1 MAINLTDALNAAT
14 TKGKLADAKQIY
26 LEGDN
31 KNLQDAH
38 KDNEDHLNT
47 LDTRSTQIEE
57 ALKTIAATG
66 GASNANAVIY
76 DNNVS
81 GLTAINVKG
90 ALDELAIRLKDEF
103 SYKGIA
109 TPTTDP
115 GTPDGNVFYIAG
127 EGTYTNFSEISVDK
141 GELAALTW
149 NGTWS
154 KQTVK
159 VGLPPNELNIS
170 YLFPTSGE
178 GGTNRYTLAGAIAQV
193 PVEYRVSGFKVS
205 FINENGVSETWEFLG
220 NDWNIDNFSEVG
232 ARIISEA
239 ADKVNKLSGGQI
251 TDVFLFDSFE
261 NIEYFVSDNKVIGNT
276 SSLWKGIC
284 LNVSKGDTLIYKLNG
299 GSGKALYYTDS
310 EDNLISDIQDNSYTE
325 KQVIVPQ
332 GATKAYVRTYYAA
345 TEAYIKHLYV
355 SKSIIGDID
364 KLKADVKT
372 LDNKLEVDI
381 NSLNDKVKE
390 IDPLNSEVK
399 ELKGILNPTTKKVE
413 CFKGA
418 ANSILQDIFLDARYT
433 GENFICVSY
442 FKHVANS
449 GTMDLRIYQCNNE
462 QGEQVIGVVYRNEN
476 ISTDYSEKITLEG
489 TNFKCVIDPTTL
501 ADKNVNVTTKTWFS
515 NIVYEEHDGEL
526 NPPKG
531 LTQKTDEAL
540 KKVEQSSVEVEGIKT
555 NLSSVNDYVSELF
568 EKRKR
573 VIEMYPQGLTMC
585 NIGDSFTYNNNHFYN
600 KDGVQTYTK
609 GYISRII
616 GNLPFLHYY
625 NCGRDGRRYV
635 DWGNGG
641 QAYELPMTD
650 IYTILLGTND
660 WNNPSTYKISVG
672 DDINFENPTE
682 DGIDYTIMGNLRKLL
697 NRIYEKNKK
706 AKVLIF
712 NPVERVKF
720 VFVND
725 KTNTQPGGWAT
736 NTPAK
741 MTLKDYSLA
750 IYNTIKDLDFAN
762 KYPTMEVKAINL
774 YEESNFTFYNIM
786 KYIEVNGIK
795 KVYSDSINDGYDGN
809 TNNYPYPKLSEGY
822 MYDGLHPNDAGNE
835 VISSI
840 MTKYIVDIL
849 LNSRYI
855 INSVNSVSHN
865 YYYQGETTSVFAECD
880 Y

>member
-38 KDNEDHLNT
+38 KDNENHLNT

-57 ALKTIAATG
+57 SLQTIAATG

-81 GLTAINVKG
+81 GLTAVNVKG
-90 ALDELAIRLKDEF
+90 ALDELVMRLKDEF

-109 TPTTDP
+109 QPTTNP
-115 GTPDGNVFYIAG
+115 GTPDQNVFYLAG
-127 EGTYTNFSEISVDK
+127 EGTYANFSNISVDK
-141 GELAALTW
+141 GELAVLHW

-154 KQTVK
+154 KQSLK

-170 YLFPTSGE
+170 YLFPTNGD
-178 GGTNRYTLAGAIAQV
+178 GGTNLYTLAEAIAQV
-193 PVEYRVSGFKVS
+193 PVEYHVYGLKVS
-205 FINENGVSETWEFLG
+205 FINESGVSETWEFLG

-232 ARIISEA
+232 ARIIS
-239 ADKVNKLSGGQI
+239 KVTNKVAGGQV
-251 TDVFLFDSFE
+251 TDVFLFE
-261 NIEYFVSDNKVIGNT
+261 NLEDVEYIISANKVISKV
-276 SSLWKGIC
+276 SSYWKGIC
-284 LNVSKGDTLIYKLNG
+284 LNVSEGDTLIYKLNG
-299 GSGKALYYTDS
+299 GSGKVLYYTDS

-325 KQVIVPQ
+325 KQVSVPQ
-332 GATKAYVRTYYAA
+332 GATKAYVRTYYGA
-345 TEAYIKHLYV
+345 TESYIKHLYV
-355 SKSIIGDID
+355 SKGIIDDLD
-364 KLKADVKT
+364 KLKSDIKT
-372 LDNKLEVDI
+372 LDNKLKVDVEV
-381 NSLNDKVKE
+381 LNDKVKE

-399 ELKGILNPTTKKVE
+399 ELKGILNPTIKKVE

-418 ANSILQDIFLDARYT
+418 ANETLQDIFLDTRYT
-433 GENFICVSY
+433 GENFICVGY
-442 FKHVANS
+442 FIHNANS
-449 GTMDLRIYQCNNE
+449 GKMDLRIYQYNNE
-462 QGEQVIGVVYRNEN
+462 QGEQVLGTVYRNEN
-476 ISTDYSEKITLEG
+476 ITTDYSEKITLEG
-489 TNFKCVIDPTTL
+489 TNFKCVIDPSTL
-501 ADKNVNVTTKTWFS
+501 VDKNVAVTTKMWFS
-515 NIVYEEHDGEL
+515 DIVYKEHDGEL

-540 KKVEQSSVEVEGIKT
+540 KKVEESSVEVEGIKT
-555 NLSSVNDYVSELF
+555 DLSSVNDYLYELF

-600 KDGVQTYTK
+600 KNDVQTYTK

-625 NCGRDGRRYV
+625 NCGRDGKRYV

-641 QAYELPMTD
+641 QAYELPMAD

-660 WNNPSTYKISVG
+660 WNNASTYKISVG
-672 DDINFENPTE
+672 GNINFENPTE
-682 DGIDYTIMGNLRKLL
+682 GGTDYTIMGNLRKLM
-697 NRIYEKNKK
+697 NRIYEKNQK

-712 NPVERVKF
+712 NPVDRVKF

-725 KTNTQPGGWAT
+725 KKNTQPGGWAT
-736 NTPAK
+736 DTPAK
-741 MTLKDYSLA
+741 MTLKEYSLA
-750 IYNTIKDLDFAN
+750 IYNAIKDLDFTS
-762 KYPTMEVKAINL
+762 KYPTMEIKAVNL
-774 YEESNFTFYNIM
+774 YEESNFTFFNIM
-786 KYIEVNGIK
+786 KYIDVNGNKI
-795 KVYSDSINDGYDGN
+795 VYPDSINDGYDGN
-809 TNNYPYPKLSEGY
+809 TNDYPYPKLSEGY

-855 INSVNSVSHN
+855 INSVNPVSHN
-865 YYYQGETTSVFAECD
+865 YYYQGVTTSVFVECD